1 MKASVLPDRIFV
13 QMPEGIQIKFKLSVA
28 GGMHPVGEG
37 PKSEQVNTLLRS
49 VPVRRHAFAVD
60 RGKRRGL

>member
-13 QMPEGIQIKFKLSVA
+13 QMPGGPQIKFKLSVA

-37 PKSEQVNTLLRS
+37 PKSE
-49 VPVRRHAFAVD
+49 
-60 RGKRRGL
+60 